1 MTKKEILQKLAQNLN
16 TYESALWL
24 GKANKKLDNQTPAEL
39 MAENKIEQVAEIL
52 ESEIKRLKRK

>member
-1 MTKKEILQKLAQNLN
+1 MTKKEILQKLAQNVN

-24 GKANKKLDNQTPAEL
+24 GKANKSLNNQTPAEL
-39 MAENKIEQVAEIL
+39 MAENKTEQVAEIL